1 MADLALR
8 TAEREARDGDPASEA
23 RLLTARVRAGD
34 LLPSY
39 VSLAATLGHQ
49 AALMIAGGSALEMP
63 TKTYDGKLVS
73 LVLKEILPT
82 RPLTVAAW
90 LNAAISM
97 SADYARAKQHIAEIE
112 ARRRD
117 KGQLVVGVDPVP
129 GSTPVV
135 MAHGSTSP
143 VIVEPPGNASLK
155 CLLATMRELA
165 HWVMDGPMRW
175 CPGRSRCC
183 PFFVSARPSAQALI
197 DEHMARCE
205 FARQAER
212 VAGMALPSDDVGPP
226 HVLRGGTHAMKMRDV
241 VRRLGEI
248 DGSRVSIAR
257 RRLELAR
264 KLLGPET
271 GWNA

>member
-49 AALMIAGGSALEMP
+49 AALLIADSPVLKTPA
-63 TKTYDGKLVS
+63 KTYDGKLVS

-90 LNAAISM
+90 LNAAISR
-97 SADYARAKQHIAEIE
+97 STDYARAKQHVAEIEAKIE

-117 KGQLVVGVDPVP
+117 KGRLVVGVDPVP
-129 GSTPVV
+129 SST
-135 MAHGSTSP
+135 P
-143 VIVEPPGNASLK
+143 VIVEPAGNASLK

-183 PFFVSARPSAQALI
+183 PFFVSARPSAQTLI

-212 VAGMALPSDDVGPP
+212 VAGRTLPADDVGQP

-248 DGSRVSIAR
+248 DGSKVSIAR
-257 RRLELAR
+257 RRLELAC